1 MDVRLL
7 KTKSNAVEGRV
18 VTVAVNA
25 FGNMDSQGD
34 ISVQGS
40 FTKTLK
46 ENFARIKHFLN
57 HDTDK
62 LIGCPLEG
70 REENGYLVMVS
81 ELANTQLA
89 NDVLEFYKLYQK
101 NNLTLEH
108 SIGVEAM
115 QRDKEN
121 PSKVLQWRL
130 WEFSTLYS
138 WGANEKTPLLG
149 IKRHDLQ
156 ALPKKSLEFVKQA
169 LDMKFSDHI
178 LIAVDEL
185 RRLIEKANEGEAGMI
200 QCECGRSFDY
210 FAQQEHSIDREIIAQ
225 YNDTLRWLFLDAA
238 WDAAYEQRPEVQ
250 AEVMELLESRK
261 DNSLMSELSYVK
273 CPYCGRRHYRNEI
286 INIEST
292 QKNHVQQIAGPSED
306 TTRNE
311 EPKGLTFAAIGN
323 MLAK

>member
-1 MDVRLL
+1 MDKRLL

-46 ENFARIKHFLN
+46 ENFSRIKHFLN

-81 ELANTQLA
+81 EMANTQLA
-89 NDVLEFYKLYQK
+89 NDVLELYKLYDK
-101 NNLTLEH
+101 NQRTLEH

-121 PSKVLQWRL
+121 PSKVLQWKL
-130 WEFSTLYS
+130 WEYSTLYS

-149 IKRHDLQ
+149 IKREDLQ
-156 ALPKKSLEFVKQA
+156 KFPKKSLDFVKQA

-178 LIAVDEL
+178 LIAADEF
-185 RRLIEKANEGEAGMI
+185 RKLIEKATNGQAGI
-200 QCECGRSFDY
+200 IECECGKSFDY
-210 FAQQEHSIDREIIAQ
+210 FQQQEISVDKEVLQI
-225 YNDTLRWLFLDAA
+225 YNDTLRWMFYDAA
-238 WDAAYEQRPEVQ
+238 REQAWEQYPDIQSEV
-250 AEVMELLESRK
+250 VELLNNRK
-261 DNSLMSELSYVK
+261 EKSLVSELSYVR
-273 CPYCGRRHYRNEI
+273 CPYCGKLHYRSEI
-286 INIEST
+286 ITIEEKS
-292 QKNHVQQIAGPSED
+292 HVQPVVKPSDD
-306 TTRNE
+306 TSHVA
-311 EPKGLTFAAIGN
+311 PKGVTFAAIGN
-323 MLAK
+323 MLK

>member
-1 MDVRLL
+1 MDARLL

-46 ENFARIKHFLN
+46 ENFGRIKHFLN

-81 ELANTQLA
+81 EMANTQLA
-89 NDVLEFYKLYQK
+89 NDVLELYKLYDK
-101 NNLTLEH
+101 NKRTLEH

-121 PSKVLQWRL
+121 PSKVLQWKL
-130 WEFSTLYS
+130 WEYSTLYS

-149 IKRHDLQ
+149 IKREDL
-156 ALPKKSLEFVKQA
+156 LHFPKKSLDFVKQA
-169 LDMKFSDHI
+169 LDMKFSDHV
-178 LIAVDEL
+178 LIAADEL
-185 RRLIEKANEGEAGMI
+185 RKLIEKATNGQAGLI
-200 QCECGRSFDY
+200 ECECGKTFDY
-210 FAQQEHSIDREIIAQ
+210 FAQPEISVDKEVLRI
-225 YNDTLRWLFLDAA
+225 YNDTLRWMFYDAA
-238 WDAAYEQRPEVQ
+238 REQAWDQYPDIQEEVI
-250 AEVMELLESRK
+250 ELLNNRQDK
-261 DNSLMSELSYVK
+261 SLISELSYVI
-273 CPYCGRRHYRNEI
+273 CPYCGKLHYRNEI
-286 INIEST
+286 ITIEEKS
-292 QKNHVQQIAGPSED
+292 HVQPVAKPSDD
-306 TTRNE
+306 TSHVA
-311 EPKGLTFAAIGN
+311 PKGVTFAAIGN
-323 MLAK
+323 MLSK

>member
-1 MDVRLL
+1 MYARLL

-46 ENFARIKHFLN
+46 ENFGRIKHFLN

-81 ELANTQLA
+81 EMANTQLA
-89 NDVLEFYKLYQK
+89 NDVLELYKLYDK
-101 NNLTLEH
+101 NQRTLEH

-130 WEFSTLYS
+130 WEYSTLYS

-149 IKRHDLQ
+149 IKRDDLQ
-156 ALPKKSLEFVKQA
+156 KFPKKSLDFVKQA

-178 LIAVDEL
+178 LIAADEL
-185 RRLIEKANEGEAGMI
+185 RKLIEKATGGQAGI
-200 QCECGRSFDY
+200 IECECGRSFDY
-210 FAQQEHSIDREIIAQ
+210 FAQHEYSMDKEILEA
-225 YNDTLRWLFLDAA
+225 YNDTLHWMFHEIAREE
-238 WDAAYEQRPEVQ
+238 AYNKYPEAQ
-250 AEVMELLESRK
+250 AEVVELLNERK
-261 DNSLMSELSYVK
+261 DKSLISELSYVK
-273 CPYCGRRHYRNEI
+273 CPYCGKRHYRNEI
-286 INIEST
+286 ITIEEKS
-292 QKNHVQQIAGPSED
+292 HVQPVVKPSDD
-306 TTRNE
+306 TSHVA
-311 EPKGLTFAAIGN
+311 PKGVTFAAIGN
-323 MLAK
+323 MLK

>member
-1 MDVRLL
+1 MDARLL

-46 ENFARIKHFLN
+46 ENFGRIKHFLN

-81 ELANTQLA
+81 EMANTQLA
-89 NDVLEFYKLYQK
+89 NDVLELYKLYDK
-101 NNLTLEH
+101 NQRTLEH

-121 PSKVLQWRL
+121 PSKVLQWKL
-130 WEFSTLYS
+130 WEYSTLYS

-149 IKRHDLQ
+149 IKRDDLQ
-156 ALPKKSLEFVKQA
+156 KFPKKSLDFVKQA

-178 LIAVDEL
+178 LIAADEL
-185 RRLIEKANEGEAGMI
+185 RKLIEKATGGQAGI
-200 QCECGRSFDY
+200 IECECGRSFDY
-210 FAQQEHSIDREIIAQ
+210 FAQHEYSMDKEILEA
-225 YNDTLRWLFLDAA
+225 YNDTLRWMFHEIA
-238 WDAAYEQRPEVQ
+238 WEEAYNKYPEAQ
-250 AEVMELLESRK
+250 AEVVELLNERK
-261 DNSLMSELSYVK
+261 DKSLISELSYVK
-273 CPYCGRRHYRNEI
+273 CPYCGKRHYRNEI
-286 INIEST
+286 ITIEEKS
-292 QKNHVQQIAGPSED
+292 HVQPVVKPSDD
-306 TTRNE
+306 TSHVA
-311 EPKGLTFAAIGN
+311 PKGVTFAAIGN
-323 MLAK
+323 MLSK

>member
-1 MDVRLL
+1 MDARLL

-46 ENFARIKHFLN
+46 ENFGRIKHFLN

-81 ELANTQLA
+81 EMANTQLA
-89 NDVLEFYKLYQK
+89 NDVLELYKLYDK
-101 NNLTLEH
+101 NKRTLEH

-121 PSKVLQWRL
+121 PSKVLQWKL
-130 WEFSTLYS
+130 WDYSTLYS

-149 IKRHDLQ
+149 IKRDDLQ
-156 ALPKKSLEFVKQA
+156 KFPKKSLEFVKQA
-169 LDMKFSDHI
+169 LEMKFSDHI
-178 LIAVDEL
+178 LIAADEL
-185 RRLIEKANEGEAGMI
+185 RKLIEKATDGQAGI
-200 QCECGRSFDY
+200 IECECGHSFDY
-210 FAQQEHSIDREIIAQ
+210 FAQQEHSIDKEILEV
-225 YNDTLRWLFLDAA
+225 YNDTLRWMFHDAA
-238 WDAAYEQRPEVQ
+238 WDAAYENFPEVR
-250 AEVMELLESRK
+250 AEVAELLAERK
-261 DNSLMSELSYVK
+261 DKSLLSEMSYVK
-273 CPYCGRRHYRNEI
+273 CPFCGRRHYRNEI
-286 INIEST
+286 ITIEEKS
-292 QKNHVQQIAGPSED
+292 HVQPVVKPSDD
-306 TTRNE
+306 TSHVA
-311 EPKGLTFAAIGN
+311 PKGVTFAAIGN
-323 MLAK
+323 MLSK